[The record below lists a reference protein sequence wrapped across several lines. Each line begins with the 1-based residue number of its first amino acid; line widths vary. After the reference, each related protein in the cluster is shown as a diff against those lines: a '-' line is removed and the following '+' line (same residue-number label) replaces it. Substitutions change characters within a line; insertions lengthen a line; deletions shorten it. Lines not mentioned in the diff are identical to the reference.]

1 MTGTDT
7 DHGDFGWIG
16 EKRGAN
22 HLFDLRLCHALRPNG
37 NRLAALSCTV
47 GVRDV
52 FGMLSLKKRPA
63 GARGGQH
70 ERYRTRHV
78 PPLTVRLPH
87 FAIHVSAVI
96 HVFASVQLTSRT
108 YAGSDCKAEVIGEA
122 RSIRMSRSLAACSA
136 IRNGRIRLS
145 ASTAA
150 SVNHLEL
157 S

>member
-63 GARGGQH
+63 A
-70 ERYRTRHV
+70 
-78 PPLTVRLPH
+78 P
-87 FAIHVSAVI
+87 AA
-96 HVFASVQLTSRT
+96 AST
-108 YAGSDCKAEVIGEA
+108 
-122 RSIRMSRSLAACSA
+122 SA
-136 IRNGRIRLS
+136 I
-145 ASTAA
+145 APATFH
-150 SVNHLEL
+150 HLL
-157 S
+157 